1 MDPIQRANVPQAIAD
16 RIIDLITRGE
26 LGLGDQLPSQ
36 RELAKQLG
44 VGVSSVRESLQS
56 LTAMGLVQMQPG
68 RGTFVSESFDG
79 LAGRYAAVA
88 PLASSQELR
97 DLLEARRYLDTAVI
111 EMACRRA
118 SDGDLATIRRAFE
131 DMQAAAASGD
141 MAALERAD
149 LAFHLGIA
157 EAAHNDVMAHL
168 IRSVVNLISNQ
179 IRATPYSLDVI
190 AEHGLVLE
198 ALEARDVA
206 RAKEAVI
213 KIIASSAKHL
223 VLEDAPA

>member
-1 MDPIQRANVPQAIAD
+1 MEPIQRANVPQAIAD
-16 RIIDLITRGE
+16 RIIELITRGE

-56 LTAMGLVQMQPG
+56 LTALGLVQMQPG

-79 LAGRYAAVA
+79 VAGRYAAVA
-88 PLASSQELR
+88 PLASTQELR
-97 DLLEARRYLDTAVI
+97 DLLEARQYLDTAVI

-118 SDGDLATIRRAFE
+118 SQGDLAAIRSAFE
-131 DMQAAAASGD
+131 DMQAAAAAGD

-179 IRATPYSLDVI
+179 IHATPFSLAVI
-190 AEHGLVLE
+190 EEHGQVLE
-198 ALEARDVA
+198 ALEARDVVK
-206 RAKEAVI
+206 AKEAVMRV
-213 KIIASSAKHL
+213 IASSAKHL
-223 VLEDAPA
+223 VPPEQPA